1 MLLQKN
7 TIDELLTLLLEAKI
21 LVSGHPIYRT
31 NAGILVEKRKV
42 VLKQD
47 VPQHRKDRNLS
58 RKCATNLIRHQ
69 NHNSEV
75 AEKSWLCFSPS
86 QTSVYCFTYRLM

>member
-1 MLLQKN
+1 LLQKN

-42 VLKQD
+42 VFETGCSATQKRQKLVTEMRHKSYSAPE
-47 VPQHRKDRNLS
+47 PQ
-58 RKCATNLIRHQ
+58 Q
-69 NHNSEV
+69 
-75 AEKSWLCFSPS
+75 
-86 QTSVYCFTYRLM
+86 

>member
-1 MLLQKN
+1 LLQKN

-47 VPQHRKDRNLS
+47 VFRNTEKTETCHGNAPQILFGTRTTTVKSLKKVGFVFLLHKLLFIVS
-58 RKCATNLIRHQ
+58 RID
-69 NHNSEV
+69 
-75 AEKSWLCFSPS
+75 
-86 QTSVYCFTYRLM
+86 

>member
-1 MLLQKN
+1 LLQKN

-42 VLKQD
+42 VFETGCSETGCSATQKRQKLVTEMRHKSYSAPE
-47 VPQHRKDRNLS
+47 PQ
-58 RKCATNLIRHQ
+58 Q
-69 NHNSEV
+69 
-75 AEKSWLCFSPS
+75 
-86 QTSVYCFTYRLM
+86 